1 MERGNEFENT
11 AALVVLVVSSS
22 NDHRGQLRVSRGRGF
37 VSSKPSRARPAFD
50 AVDPHRRRLR
60 GFVHRRPRVRHRR
73 ESHTNRDLG
82 VVRHDRPVHG
92 DGHAALRRRRRVLL
106 RRVPVYL
113 SDDARVRRVRRV
125 LGKSHRLVP
134 QHGWRGRHPGD
145 APDDRLDGG
154 VGGGFFVSVALA
166 VSRRLLLLLRRRVE
180 IRRGVRSLLGVS
192 DGLAREHPAGVR
204 AVVRHGSRSVRGN
217 VRDEFERG
225 KCVVVADENHRRR
238 VHRGARRRGVR
249 RRDEHDFEK
258 FHLLTLVRGVV
269 DDGNDHLTDGARA
282 RARLP
287 SHRHRRRRTTDV
299 RTEAAREEI
308 FAVSRRDA
316 AKLRRR
322 LHRGDGVG
330 VAFAE
335 AHPRANKTG
344 TLLRDHLVRHHL
356 HHGSGEP
363 RRRGNVRHVLRRR
376 GNVRHVLRRLARHRP
391 RANLNRVHEKSRGR
405 RFAHD
410 AIVAEDGGAG
420 GARASDVRR
429 DDRHA
434 SVVRVRVRVHIR
446 AYGLPLES
454 FERARRGDI
463 RRRGESRASELDEVK
478 RRRCPDLGG
487 YGRESPRA
495 RREAETGRGV
505 VERGARDAARGRRG
519 VLVFVVGGGGWGGN
533 MRGSGISP
541 RDRDGQS
548 AGVER
553 AGEGVGVRSAE
564 GRKRTRDDGRVV
576 IVDARGG
583 RVGGVV
589 VVDAAQSLAREVPE
603 FVVARRV
610 AERDDARESSLIR
623 RPRVRGLVHERETTL
638 DVARAEGNRGVERH
652 ARGGGRLGASRRLGA
667 QHAEGVP
674 NRRAIPANT
683 HPLVSRYDARAER
696 EDRSDERR
704 RHHPM
709 RAM

>member
-1 MERGNEFENT
+1 M
-11 AALVVLVVSSS
+11 
-22 NDHRGQLRVSRGRGF
+22 
-37 VSSKPSRARPAFD
+37 
-50 AVDPHRRRLR
+50 
-60 GFVHRRPRVRHRR
+60 
-73 ESHTNRDLG
+73 
-82 VVRHDRPVHG
+82 
-92 DGHAALRRRRRVLL
+92 ALRRRRRVLL

-113 SDDARVRRVRRV
+113 SDDARVRRVLR
-125 LGKSHRLVP
+125 KSHRFVTKY
-134 QHGWRGRHPGD
+134 GWRGRHPGD

-154 VGGGFFVSVALA
+154 VGGGVSAALA
-166 VSRRLLLLLRRRVE
+166 VSRRILLLLRRRVE

-204 AVVRHGSRSVRGN
+204 AVVRHGSRSVRGD

-249 RRDEHDFEK
+249 RRDKHDFEK
-258 FHLLTLVRGVV
+258 FHLLSLVRGVV
-269 DDGNDHLTDGARA
+269 DDGNDHLPDGARA

-287 SHRHRRRRTTDV
+287 SHRRRRRRPTNV

-363 RRRGNVRHVLRRR
+363 RRRGNVRHVLRR
-376 GNVRHVLRRLARHRP
+376 LARHRP
-391 RANLNRVHEKSRGR
+391 RANLNRVHEKSHGW

-429 DDRHA
+429 GDRHA

-487 YGRESPRA
+487 DGRESPRA

-519 VLVFVVGGGGWGGN
+519 VLVFVVVGGGRGGN
-533 MRGSGISP
+533 RRGSGISP

-709 RAM
+709 RAMRRSHRRSLARPGSFWDAPHRVSPACRHETATFSYENSVIPSPQD